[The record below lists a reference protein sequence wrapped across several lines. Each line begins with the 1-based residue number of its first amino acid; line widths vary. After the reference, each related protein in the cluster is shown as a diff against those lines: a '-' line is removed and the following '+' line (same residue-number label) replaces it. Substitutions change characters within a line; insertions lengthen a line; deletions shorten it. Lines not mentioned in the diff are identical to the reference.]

1 MKSTPH
7 LITRDRDPRRTD
19 QCNLHTHVIA
29 NKNKSP
35 IEKRVQVSDLDTRA
49 CETLSS
55 RPRSLQQSTAAW
67 RRALRSRLTSVPT
80 STSAVHPY
88 HTNLVATEANT
99 AACRPTQQTGLPGGR
114 RIRPQRRP
122 IWQGGSKRGTA
133 GPPAAARGADT
144 SNLNIDATLMQ
155 PKRRMLQPDE
165 SCNNDFG
172 WWGGNSGSDSCR
184 RLRGGGRT

>member
-7 LITRDRDPRRTD
+7 LITRDHDPRRTD

-144 SNLNIDATLMQ
+144 SNLNIDATQ
-155 PKRRMLQPDE
+155 TLQPDE
-165 SCNNDFG
+165 SCNNNFG
-172 WWGGNSGSDSCR
+172 W
-184 RLRGGGRT
+184 RGGGRACLRRDSATC